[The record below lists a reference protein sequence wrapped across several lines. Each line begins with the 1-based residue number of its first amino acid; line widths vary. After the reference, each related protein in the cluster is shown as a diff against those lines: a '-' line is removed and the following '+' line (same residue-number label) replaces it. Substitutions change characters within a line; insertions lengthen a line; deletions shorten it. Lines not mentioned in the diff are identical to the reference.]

1 MEATLSDSEFRNF
14 QGLIHERA
22 GIHLPPAKMT
32 LVRGRL
38 AKRLR
43 ARALASYDEY
53 YRLISDDGEAQ
64 ELQTAI
70 NLLTTNETYF
80 FREPGH
86 FEFLAREVLPGLAL
100 AAGVPFRVWSAASS
114 SGEEAYSIAM
124 VLMDKLGETHPWEVF
139 GSDIST
145 AVLERARTA
154 IYPTART
161 EGIPADY
168 RRRFCLRGTGGMA
181 DKLRI
186 DAQLRGRVRFAQMNL
201 NEDLSQAGIFDVIFL
216 RNVLIYF
223 DNMVKKAVI
232 DRLYRQLRSGGW
244 LIIGHSESLNGIE
257 DRLKPLRPTLYRK
270 ELRS

>member
-1 MEATLSDSEFRNF
+1 MEATLSDNEFRNF
-14 QGLIHERA
+14 QGLIHRQA
-22 GIHLPPAKMT
+22 GIHLPPAKKT

-43 ARALASYDEY
+43 ERALTSYGEY
-53 YRLISDDGEAQ
+53 YRLISDDDEAQ

-86 FEFLAREVLPGLAL
+86 FEFLAREVLPRLAV
-100 AAGVPFRVWSAASS
+100 GIPFRVWSAASS

-124 VLMDKLGETHPWEVF
+124 VLMDKLGETYPWEVF

-154 IYPTART
+154 IYPTARS

-168 RRRFCLRGTGGMA
+168 RRRFCLRGTGSMA

-186 DAQLRGRVRFAQMNL
+186 DGPLRERVRFAQMNL
-201 NEDLSQAGIFDVIFL
+201 NEDLSQAGSFDVIFL

-223 DNMVKKAVI
+223 DNIVKKAVI
-232 DRLYRQLRSGGW
+232 DRLYRQLRPGGW
-244 LIIGHSESLNGIE
+244 LVIGHSESLNGIE
-257 DRLKPLRPTLYRK
+257 DRLKPLRPTLYQK
-270 ELRS
+270 EPRS

>member
-14 QGLIHERA
+14 QGLIHQRA
-22 GIHLPPAKMT
+22 GIHLSPAKKT
-32 LVRGRL
+32 LICSRL

-43 ARALASYDEY
+43 ARALASYGEY
-53 YRLISDDGEAQ
+53 YRLISGGGEAQ
-64 ELQTAI
+64 ELQMAI

-86 FEFLAREVLPGLAL
+86 FEFLAREVLPKL
-100 AAGVPFRVWSAASS
+100 AAGIPFRVWSAASS

-145 AVLERARTA
+145 AVLERARAA

-168 RRRFCLRGTGGMA
+168 RRRFCLRGMGGKA

-201 NEDLSQAGIFDVIFL
+201 NEDLSQAGVFDVIFL

-223 DNMVKKAVI
+223 DNVVKKAVI
-232 DRLYRQLRSGGW
+232 DRLYRQLRPGGW
-244 LIIGHSESLNGIE
+244 LVIGHSESLNGIE

-270 ELRS
+270 ELRP